1 MTNCE
6 KYGAKSEE
14 AYDAFDEY
22 CWYEECN
29 KRGHCDSKACFER
42 WLQKEAEEV
51 E

>member
-1 MTNCE
+1 MTNRE

-14 AYDAFDEY
+14 AHDAFDEY
-22 CWYEECN
+22 CWYKECDM
-29 KRGHCDSKACFER
+29 RGSCDNMACFER